1 MASRGLSLP
10 HHCREVVVEV
20 TLCLRPPS
28 RRQALSLTEV
38 TATSEALSRGTN
50 VIRLNQVQPNTFL
63 AESEG
68 EDSEE

>member
-20 TLCLRPPS
+20 TLCLRPS

-50 VIRLNQVQPNTFL
+50 AIRLNQVQPNTFL